1 MNDMNE
7 MNNTEST
14 IGPLM
19 KAARKF
25 KKFNQSDVATAIGC
39 SQSALSKMEHNLLIP
54 NAPQWFLFS
63 RFTSIPPETIE
74 TGIIDRHSQ
83 IRLNDDS
90 VSLGYKL
97 PKRYRLNRG
106 QKVREVY
113 PFLVYLEKVIDGD
126 VYKEF
131 MSTLGIDSEFFLDFD
146 NILSFQMIVDLMNL
160 YERISKDSLEE
171 IRGLVRFGQ
180 KEVRYW
186 DGFFE
191 TGKKIYSL
199 SELFEILGHNQRFFQ
214 ADFQVKFQEVNGV
227 QTISYIPESHL
238 YHFLKDVGPEVKNFL
253 ANYRKATI
261 ENLANIILGKEIEA
275 RLVPDRSTSPLE
287 NHFQIY
293 S

>member
-1 MNDMNE
+1 MSE
-7 MNNTEST
+7 INNTELT

-25 KKFNQSDVATAIGC
+25 KKFNQSDVASAIGC

-83 IRLNDDS
+83 IKLNDDS

-106 QKVREVY
+106 QKVREIY
-113 PFLVYLEKVIDGD
+113 PLMLYLEKKIDGD
-126 VYKEF
+126 DYKDF
-131 MSTLGIDSEFFLDFD
+131 MATLGIDSEFFIDFD
-146 NILSFQMIVDLMNL
+146 NIISFQMVVDLMNL
-160 YERISKDSLEE
+160 FGRISKDSLEE
-171 IRGLVRFGQ
+171 IRALVRFGQ
-180 KEVRYW
+180 KENRYW

-191 TGKKIYSL
+191 KGRKIQSL
-199 SELFEILGHNQRFFQ
+199 TELLEVFSQNQKFFQ
-214 ADFQVKFQEVNGV
+214 ADFTVKLHQVNG
-227 QTISYIPESHL
+227 TLTLSYVPESHL
-238 YHFLKDVGPEVKNFL
+238 YHFLKDAGVEAKNFL
-253 ANYRKATI
+253 ANYRKASI
-261 ENLANIILGKEIEA
+261 ENLAQIILGLKIEA
-275 RLVPDRSTSPLE
+275 RLVPELSTSPLE
-287 NHFQIY
+287 THFQLY